1 MPSPAED
8 PEGELGDSVQ
18 PQDPRMLRG
27 FFLAQTLGPDPWP
40 RPQTSD
46 ELCSPRLPRAEE
58 SGPEASRPGTR
69 PRQVA
74 SPRGEG
80 GTAAVKN
87 FEGAPCNGID
97 RRRRLDILPD
107 PSLAYPNGRPKDSL
121 TSSDRV
127 ASSTTRIDQT
137 LPES

>member
-27 FFLAQTLGPDPWP
+27 FFLAQSLGPRP
-40 RPQTSD
+40 RMN
-46 ELCSPRLPRAEE
+46 CSPRLPRADE
-58 SGPEASRPGTR
+58 SGPEASRLRPGRSTTGEL
-69 PRQVA
+69 
-74 SPRGEG
+74 PRGEPSYGG
-80 GTAAVKN
+80 GTGGVKN
-87 FEGAPCNGID
+87 FEGAACNGID